1 MKHNKTHKRNKN
13 TKKFNINTGKKEK
26 RKTIKMKRSNSLIG
40 GEGPLKF
47 PSVDIIAKFIRKQ
60 DKDNYKEDKD
70 NYKDANR
77 FDINITSH
85 YSFLDYLF
93 EVEDFLKRFELDLL
107 NYTDKS
113 EYVKLMQTYK
123 DTESKKSMQI
133 TIGKKGE
140 EIDGDGENEDDDDH
154 DEEEEEEEEDR
165 DEEEEEEEEGDGDDT
180 FMSSRE
186 NGAGKNARLVA
197 VANSN
202 TTNRV
207 SKRKSEGKSTMK
219 LQSDDTA
226 SQKTKKNKTEIT
238 NGNPK

>member
-1 MKHNKTHKRNKN
+1 MKYNKTHKRNKN

-60 DKDNYKEDKD
+60 DKDNYKDV
-70 NYKDANR
+70 NR
-77 FDINITSH
+77 FDINIKSH

-133 TIGKKGE
+133 TIGKKGDDG
-140 EIDGDGENEDDDDH
+140 DGDGENEDDDDH

-165 DEEEEEEEEGDGDDT
+165 DEEEEENFFLDNDEKY
-180 FMSSRE
+180 RE
-186 NGAGKNARLVA
+186 NINHLNNPSENKFNLFG
-197 VANSN
+197 
-202 TTNRV
+202 V
-207 SKRKSEGKSTMK
+207 SEKPGPMAKI
-219 LQSDDTA
+219 TA
-226 SQKTKKNKTEIT
+226 DNKNKGKGKEKTVVKKMVR
-238 NGNPK
+238 GKR